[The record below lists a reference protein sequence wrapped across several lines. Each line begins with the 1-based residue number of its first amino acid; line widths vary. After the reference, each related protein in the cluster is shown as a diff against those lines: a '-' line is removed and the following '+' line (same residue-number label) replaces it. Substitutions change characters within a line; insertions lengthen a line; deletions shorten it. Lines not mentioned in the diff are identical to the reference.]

1 MAVEAVANAVGK
13 VADTA
18 QNFNSDTHTTSRH
31 EQDMCSDNK
40 LSKNI
45 RPLLMIWAMVLFT
58 AMIVLAC
65 FGIEL
70 PTEYRETMFWVMTV
84 AVGFYFGG
92 RSFEKWSHDKVN
104 TQAKENRVERKQDRY
119 ERRVAKKTK
128 S

>member
-1 MAVEAVANAVGK
+1 MPIKAVAETVGK

-18 QNFNSDTHTTSRH
+18 QNFNGDTHTTGRH
-31 EQDMCSDNK
+31 EADMSSDNC

-45 RPLLMIWAMVLFT
+45 RPILMIWAMTLFT
-58 AMIVLAC
+58 SMVILAC

-70 PTEYRETMFWVMTV
+70 PVQYRETMFWVMTV

-92 RSFEKWSHDKVN
+92 RSFEKWSHDKVS

-119 ERRVAKKTK
+119 ERRNNK
-128 S
+128 